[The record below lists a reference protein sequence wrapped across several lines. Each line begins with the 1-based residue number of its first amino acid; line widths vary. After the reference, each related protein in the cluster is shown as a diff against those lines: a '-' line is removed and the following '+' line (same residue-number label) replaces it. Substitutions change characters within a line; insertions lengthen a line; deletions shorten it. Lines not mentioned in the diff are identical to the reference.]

1 MGWSYIL
8 KRFAMFLLTVWIGA
22 TMIFIIPR
30 LAPGDPI
37 SSIMARMVAQG
48 NQIEGSEE
56 MVASWR
62 ARFGLDQP
70 LIVQYGVYLRNLLRL
85 DMGYS
90 LTNFP
95 TEVIDLIERALPWT
109 IGLLLI
115 ATLISFLLGN
125 AIGVLIGWRRTPALL
140 RALLPLSMIFT
151 SIPFYMLG
159 ILLIYI
165 FSVTLRWF
173 PTFGAYARE
182 VNPGWSWPFVLSLVQ
197 HSVLPVTAIIIAS
210 MGFWAL
216 GMRGMM
222 ITTAGEDYMLLA
234 DAKGLPPRYI
244 LWRYAVRNAILP
256 QVTALSLSLGAI
268 AGGSVL
274 IELLFSYPGIGYLL
288 NQAILGNDYTLLQGI
303 VFMMIVG
310 TSLGAFLIDMLY
322 PVLDPRI
329 NYER

>member
-1 MGWSYIL
+1 MSWDYIL
-8 KRFAMFLLTVWIGA
+8 KRFAMFLLTIWLGA
-22 TMIFIIPR
+22 TMIFVIPR

-37 SSIMARMVAQG
+37 SAIMARMVAQG
-48 NQIEGSEE
+48 NQIEGSEQMIE
-56 MVASWR
+56 AWR

-70 LIVQYGVYLRNLLRL
+70 LIVQYGVYLRNMLRL

-95 TEVIDLIERALPWT
+95 TEVFDLIQRSLPWT

-115 ATLISFLLGN
+115 ATLVSFVIGN
-125 AIGVLIGWRRTPALL
+125 AIGMLLGWRRTPGLI
-140 RALLPLSMIFT
+140 RALLPVSMIFT

-159 ILLIYI
+159 IMLIYL
-165 FSVTLRWF
+165 FSVMLRWF

-182 VNPGWSWPFVLSLVQ
+182 VDLGWNLPFIASVIQ
-197 HSVLPVTAIIIAS
+197 HSILPVAAIILAS
-210 MGFWAL
+210 LGFWAL

-244 LWRYAVRNAILP
+244 LWRYAVCNAILP

-268 AGGSVL
+268 AGGSMLV
-274 IELLFSYPGIGYLL
+274 ELLFSYPGMGYLL
-288 NQAILGNDYTLLQGI
+288 HQAILGNDYTLLQGI
-303 VFMMIVG
+303 VFIVIAG
-310 TSLGAFLIDMLY
+310 TALGAFLIDLLY

-329 NYER
+329 SYER

>member
-22 TMIFIIPR
+22 TMIFIVPR

-48 NQIEGSEE
+48 NQVEGSEE

-70 LIVQYGVYLRNLLRL
+70 LIVQYGVYLRNMLRL

-95 TEVIDLIERALPWT
+95 TEVIDMIERALPWT

-115 ATLISFLLGN
+115 ATLISFVLGN
-125 AIGVLIGWRRTPALL
+125 TIGVLIGWRGTPALV

-173 PTFGAYARE
+173 PTFGAYARG
-182 VNPGWSWPFVLSLVQ
+182 VTPGLSWPFIWSVVQ
-197 HSVLPVTAIIIAS
+197 HSVLPVTAIIVAS

-234 DAKGLPPRYI
+234 NAKGLPPRYI
-244 LWRYAVRNAILP
+244 LWRYGVRNAILP